1 MEEAVDILSIPY
13 REFKA
18 FFLVLI
24 RVSII
29 FQMLPFFN
37 ARVIPILAKAGL
49 AFVITIILFPVI
61 NSKMAEFPSTIFG
74 MAQLILTEFIIGM
87 ILGLLVLVFFE
98 GIRMMGQM
106 VGFQTGFAITNIID
120 PQSGAQISILANMAY
135 LVAMIFFLLLNGHHI
150 LLSAVRE
157 SFEIIPVG
165 SLGLNLEMFNKIMPV
180 YGDMFAIAVKIG
192 APAIAALLFTN
203 LAFGVIVK
211 FIPQMNIMIVA
222 FPVQIVIGLLFFGV
236 SLNVLLGF
244 METYLKNLGP
254 MLINTMRWFRI

>member
-1 MEEAVDILSIPY
+1 
-13 REFKA
+13 
-18 FFLVLI
+18 
-24 RVSII
+24 
-29 FQMLPFFN
+29 
-37 ARVIPILAKAGL
+37 
-49 AFVITIILFPVI
+49 
-61 NSKMAEFPSTIFG
+61 
-74 MAQLILTEFIIGM
+74 
-87 ILGLLVLVFFE
+87 
-98 GIRMMGQM
+98 MMGQM

-203 LAFGVIVK
+203 LAFGLIVK

-222 FPVQIVIGLLFFGV
+222 FPVQITIGLLFFGV
-236 SLNVLLGF
+236 SLNVLLRF
-244 METYLKNLGP
+244 MESYLKDLGP
-254 MLINTMRWFRI
+254 MLINTMNWFRI